1 MKREIL
7 LKLLKD
13 KKLIA
18 NIGITGEY
26 YINNTDT
33 GKTVF
38 KGHHEDFLRE
48 LGIKF
53 NMDFRM

>member
-38 KGHHEDFLRE
+38 KGHHDDFFL
-48 LGIKF
+48 F
-53 NMDFRM
+53 SYQTFSF

>member
-13 KKLIA
+13 KKLA
-18 NIGITGEY
+18 ATIGITGEY

-38 KGHHEDFLRE
+38 KGHHEHFLRE
-48 LGIKF
+48 LGVRF
-53 NMDFRM
+53 VLDYRM

>member
-1 MKREIL
+1 MKRSELLEL
-7 LKLLKD
+7 LKN
-13 KKLIA
+13 KKLA
-18 NIGITGEY
+18 ATIGSTGEY

-38 KGHHEDFLRE
+38 KGHHEHFLHK

-53 NMDFRM
+53 SMDFRI